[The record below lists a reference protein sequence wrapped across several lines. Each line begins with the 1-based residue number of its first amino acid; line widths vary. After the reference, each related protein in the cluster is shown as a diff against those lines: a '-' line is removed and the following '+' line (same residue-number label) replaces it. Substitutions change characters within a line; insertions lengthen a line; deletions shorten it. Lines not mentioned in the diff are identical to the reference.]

1 MLSSAPS
8 SSTLQLVGSAG
19 MIGNHRHTAAMTGCL
34 KRRETCSTSLPLNLD
49 GLGRTEQPLLVM
61 RASHEGGSRAAS
73 FSTNQAGGLPKN
85 LPICKDARVIL
96 TANLWPDAGLVN
108 GAQGTVGYIVFSEGA
123 APPRI
128 NLPAI
133 LICRFPTYKG
143 PSFLPEISDRLVPV
157 YPVQRDWNPGIDKS
171 QKSKFESRKRNL
183 KF

>member
-1 MLSSAPS
+1 MQVGCQITCPSARTQGLSS
-8 SSTLQLVGSAG
+8 LQY
-19 MIGNHRHTAAMTGCL
+19 
-34 KRRETCSTSLPLNLD
+34 CS
-49 GLGRTEQPLLVM
+49 
-61 RASHEGGSRAAS
+61 
-73 FSTNQAGGLPKN
+73 
-85 LPICKDARVIL
+85 

-133 LICRFPTYKG
+133 LICRFPTNKG

-171 QKSKFESRKRNL
+171 QKSKFESRMRNL

>member
-108 GAQGTVGYIVFSEGA
+108 GAQGTVEYIAMYSMHCIQRGGS
-123 APPRI
+123 
-128 NLPAI
+128 PA
-133 LICRFPTYKG
+133 LNWR
-143 PSFLPEISDRLVPV
+143 S
-157 YPVQRDWNPGIDKS
+157 
-171 QKSKFESRKRNL
+171 
-183 KF
+183 